1 MHVLPERTQ
10 RATTTALA
18 AALAMSIAIAY
29 VDARPGRQ
37 SETTPPTGGDAL
49 SAEVTLRQVHLDA
62 DGRPVAGSPPAL
74 SFRLDRRRG
83 RAGREMT
90 MRLTGVERAVVRGV
104 GGTRALDHPFIPVRM
119 DHDATNGLRL
129 YNARGERLRN
139 PDATDRRLFG
149 SLSDKFLP
157 APPDD
162 GAAREPIAFAWVDD
176 VLAAPGRHL
185 DRRAELERA
194 HGPSQGSIRG
204 FDRFVSTDGTN
215 LDEVLV
221 DPATALPVET
231 STVRDGALVARAW
244 MSYDAHPSGFLVRRL
259 LRSERVVPSANRRRV
274 VVEIEL
280 SNVVLS
286 PGGDK

>member
-10 RATTTALA
+10 VATTTALA
-18 AALAMSIAIAY
+18 AALAMSIAY

-37 SETTPPTGGDAL
+37 SEATLPTAGDAL
-49 SAEVTLRQVHLDA
+49 SADVTLRQVHLDA
-62 DGRPVAGSPPAL
+62 GGRPAPGSPPAL

-90 MRLTGVERAVVRGV
+90 MRLTGVERAVVRGI
-104 GGTRALDHPFIPVRM
+104 GGMRALDHPFIPVRM

-139 PDATDRRLFG
+139 PDAGDRRLFG
-149 SLSDKFLP
+149 NLSDKFLP
-157 APPDD
+157 APVDD
-162 GAAREPIAFAWVDD
+162 AAAREPVAFAWVDD

-194 HGPSQGSIRG
+194 HGPAQGSIRG

-221 DPATALPVET
+221 DPVTALPVET
-231 STVRDGALVARAW
+231 STVRDGVLVARAW

-280 SNVVLS
+280 SNVTVS
-286 PGGDK
+286 PGGEK